1 LGCLGA
7 SWFFILLVIVDG
19 AGDEVGFL
27 TVCSL
32 LSVFDHIVVIGDGVE
47 GGVFHR
53 LLVVERFC

>member
-1 LGCLGA
+1 VSGLLGFL
-7 SWFFILLVIVDG
+7 FIAGKVDG

-27 TVCSL
+27 TVCSF